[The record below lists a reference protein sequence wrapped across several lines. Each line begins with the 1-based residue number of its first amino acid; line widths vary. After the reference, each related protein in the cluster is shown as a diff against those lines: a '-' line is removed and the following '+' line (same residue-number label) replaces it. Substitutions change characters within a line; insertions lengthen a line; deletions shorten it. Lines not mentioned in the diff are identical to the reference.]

1 MVRWVW
7 AICQCI
13 GADLLKAITV
23 RDHTMQAGRERSA
36 LPLIRRFNDHSN
48 KLLRGGG
55 YLSGSID
62 ATSADLTSHKD
73 VAGHYGN
80 SLSNTAMPEVGAAF
94 TSPSS

>member
-13 GADLLKAITV
+13 GADLLKAIIV

-55 YLSGSID
+55 YLSD
-62 ATSADLTSHKD
+62 Q
-73 VAGHYGN
+73 
-80 SLSNTAMPEVGAAF
+80 
-94 TSPSS
+94 